1 MKKERILVV
10 EDADTLREVLTSVL
24 EAEGYEVDSFATA
37 EQALEA
43 FRTHS
48 YACVLSDFKLPQKNG
63 IELLRDIRLENSN
76 VPFLIM
82 TAFGSIDIA
91 VTAMKEGAN
100 DFITKPFEPIQ
111 LCTVIA
117 EVIEHRRIINRS
129 LGKETKRVRKFLTED
144 PLTLKVLHQ
153 AKKVARVDS
162 SLLLLGESGTG
173 KELIA
178 RYVHEHSLRADK
190 PFVAINCA
198 ALPEDL
204 LESEFFGHV
213 AGSFTGATQDRIGVF
228 ELASDGTVFL
238 DEIGDMPPSLQ
249 VKLLRALQE
258 REIKPVG
265 GNKPRKVNP
274 RIIAA
279 TNVNVE
285 EAMDSGKMRE
295 DFYYRIAVVTLNIP
309 PLRQRPSDLL
319 SLAQYFI
326 EYFCSTIG
334 RDKLALSKEAA
345 DLIKKYPWPGNARE
359 LENVIERAVILA
371 EGSIKPE
378 HLGLTMNFDY
388 RALNETTLTLPEIA
402 QAATRRAEIDIIDK
416 VLRQTSGNKSQ
427 AARVLGV
434 SYKTLLN
441 KIKDYEISY

>member
-1 MKKERILVV
+1 MKNERILVV
-10 EDADTLREVLTSVL
+10 EDADTLREVLASVL

-37 EQALEA
+37 EEA
-43 FRTHS
+43 FESFRAHS
-48 YACVLSDFKLPQKNG
+48 YSCVLSDFKLPQKNG
-63 IELLRDIRLENSN
+63 IELLQDIRQESADI
-76 VPFLIM
+76 PYLIM

-91 VTAMKEGAN
+91 VAAMKEGAN
-100 DFITKPFEPIQ
+100 DFITKPFEPLH
-111 LCTVIA
+111 LCSVLS

-144 PLTLKVLHQ
+144 SATLKVLHQ

-162 SLLLLGESGTG
+162 SVLLLGESGTG

-178 RYVHEHSLRADK
+178 RYIHEHSPRADK

-198 ALPEDL
+198 ALPADL

-228 ELASDGTVFL
+228 ELASEGTVFL
-238 DEIGDMPPSLQ
+238 DEIGDMPATLQ

-258 REIKPVG
+258 KEIKPVG

-279 TNVNVE
+279 TNVDVE
-285 EAMDSGKMRE
+285 AAMDSGKMRE

-319 SLAQYFI
+319 SLANYFI
-326 EYFCSTIG
+326 EYFCSHEG
-334 RDKLALSKEAA
+334 RDKLSLSKEAA
-345 DLIKKYPWPGNARE
+345 DLIRKYPWPGNARE

-388 RALNETTLTLPEIA
+388 SALSETTLTLPEIA